1 MGHIIVMPKLG
12 VTMERGTIVSWLK
25 KEGDFIEEGESF
37 VEVETDKTS
46 QEVESEF
53 EGILRK
59 ILMDEDEEAA
69 VGTPIAVIAGEDED
83 IETLL
88 EEAARYEKAEEAEI
102 ITMVEEEKEAV
113 SETAEKGGRINATP
127 RAKKLAKERGV
138 ELASV
143 PFSGSRITEEDVESY
158 LSGNSDSV
166 GEVPEGELIPYTGI
180 RKFIGE
186 KLLHSYNSKPHIY
199 DMITV
204 NMSAVMARRQADK
217 SARANAYSS
226 ADYLMMACAD
236 ALAKNKIVNST
247 IQGEKITQHDQ
258 INIGYA
264 VATDRGL
271 IVPVIKGLEKMDIQ
285 KAAGVKAELVKR
297 ALDNHLTAADLEGG
311 TFTISNLGTMGVKTL
326 TAIINE
332 PEAAILAV
340 GALEKRVI
348 VGEGDIPA
356 VAWCM
361 DITLCSDHRVIDG
374 YNAAKTLAAIRE
386 YLENI
391 K

>member
-158 LSGNSDSV
+158 LSGN
-166 GEVPEGELIPYTGI
+166 
-180 RKFIGE
+180 
-186 KLLHSYNSKPHIY
+186 
-199 DMITV
+199 
-204 NMSAVMARRQADK
+204 
-217 SARANAYSS
+217 
-226 ADYLMMACAD
+226 
-236 ALAKNKIVNST
+236 
-247 IQGEKITQHDQ
+247 
-258 INIGYA
+258 
-264 VATDRGL
+264 
-271 IVPVIKGLEKMDIQ
+271 
-285 KAAGVKAELVKR
+285 
-297 ALDNHLTAADLEGG
+297 
-311 TFTISNLGTMGVKTL
+311 
-326 TAIINE
+326 
-332 PEAAILAV
+332 
-340 GALEKRVI
+340 
-348 VGEGDIPA
+348 
-356 VAWCM
+356 
-361 DITLCSDHRVIDG
+361 
-374 YNAAKTLAAIRE
+374 
-386 YLENI
+386 
-391 K
+391 